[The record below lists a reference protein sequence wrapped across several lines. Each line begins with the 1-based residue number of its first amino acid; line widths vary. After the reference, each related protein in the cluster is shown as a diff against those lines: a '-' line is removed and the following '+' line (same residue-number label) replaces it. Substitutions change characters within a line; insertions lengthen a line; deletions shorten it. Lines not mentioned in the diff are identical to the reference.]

1 MKNTKNNQTTKTK
14 KTNKTTKTLKA
25 QQNKQV
31 KKAKKWLI
39 SVVCLALVALMGF
52 VASSLGLDKFASW
65 LNGSSE
71 TPSSETS
78 SNSSPSSL
86 SSSTS
91 SSSSSSPESIYVPD
105 PEVVAKAVD
114 FSRSNEPEELEVFF
128 FQLEHWESQTQ
139 VGDSFMIKYGDIEIL
154 IDAGE
159 QAVGTQVV
167 APYMESTV
175 RDGVIELCINTH
187 TDSDHLGGF
196 LGKKVDGA
204 YTGVFSVPHQIQ
216 YFIDSGYKATTTL
229 YNNYYT
235 ELTKRVES
243 GTKYFTYEETMTS
256 DEAPSMFI
264 LGEDTYLQILDT
276 KMYENNFANSNQP
289 NDYSVCALLV
299 HGQKKCLF
307 MGDAEKKA
315 EKALLSYN
323 NVPQVDL
330 FKSNHHGSNTSN
342 STELL
347 DVIKPSYVI
356 VDSTAKNKHNIP
368 TKEILDRLK
377 TYTPEIYTPFV
388 NGGIHIY
395 LKKDSNSIRFHCD
408 GYKQFEN
415 NLKGAIKPGTEG
427 APIRI
432 HDSDWYKSL

>member
-1 MKNTKNNQTTKTK
+1 MKNTKSKEKNTKL
-14 KTNKTTKTLKA
+14 TKTLKA
-25 QQNKQV
+25 QHKKQV
-31 KKAKKWLI
+31 KKAKKILI
-39 SVVCLALVALMGF
+39 SIICILLVSLLGF
-52 VASSLGLDKFASW
+52 IASTLGFDKFASW

-78 SNSSPSSL
+78 SA
-86 SSSTS
+86 TS
-91 SSSSSSPESIYVPD
+91 SEDIYVPD
-105 PEVVAKAVD
+105 PEVVAKAVN
-114 FSRSNEPEELEVFF
+114 FSRSNEPEELEIFF

-139 VGDSFMIKYGDIEIL
+139 VGDSFLIKYGDIEIL

-159 QAVGTQVV
+159 QGVGTQVI
-167 APYMESTV
+167 APYMESVV

-187 TDSDHLGGF
+187 TDTDHLGGF
-196 LGKKVDGA
+196 LGRKVDGN
-204 YTGVFSVPHQIQ
+204 YSGVFSLPHQIQ
-216 YFIDSGYKATTTL
+216 YFIDSGYKAKTNL

-235 ELTKRVES
+235 ELTKKVES

-264 LGEDTYLQILDT
+264 LGKDTYLQILDT
-276 KMYENNFANSNQP
+276 KMYENNFANSTAP

-368 TKEILDRLK
+368 TKEILDRLR
-377 TYTPEIYTPFV
+377 TYTPEIYTPFI

-395 LKKDSNSIRFHCD
+395 LKKDSIRFNCD
-408 GYKQFEN
+408 GYKQYEN
-415 NLKGAIKPGTEG
+415 NLKGAIKNGTQG